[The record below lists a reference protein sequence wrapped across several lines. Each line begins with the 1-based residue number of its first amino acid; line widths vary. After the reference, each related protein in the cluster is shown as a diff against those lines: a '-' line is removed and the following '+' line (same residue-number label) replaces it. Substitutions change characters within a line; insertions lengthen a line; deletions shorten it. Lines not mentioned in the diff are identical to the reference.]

1 MSGAEKVRLEVNG
14 GAATLSICRP
24 EAKNALSREIVDQMD
39 ALLDQVAADPA
50 IKVLVVKS
58 EGDFAAGADIRQ
70 MAECTPEQAKDFVF
84 TATYEKLASLPIPTL
99 AAMEGYA
106 LGGGLELALAC
117 DLRLAS
123 SSAKLGLPE
132 ITLGIM
138 PGAGGTVRLACLV
151 GPARAK
157 EMIFMGRTVD
167 AERAL
172 QWGLVNAVVPA
183 EEFEAEVA
191 KWTQRV
197 LRQSRV
203 AMTTAKAA
211 VDGGLLLE
219 PGAALARET
228 LLWAGLFD
236 SYDQKEGMRAFLEKR
251 KPVFED
257 R

>member
-1 MSGAEKVRLEVNG
+1 
-14 GAATLSICRP
+14 
-24 EAKNALSREIVDQMD
+24 
-39 ALLDQVAADPA
+39 
-50 IKVLVVKS
+50 
-58 EGDFAAGADIRQ
+58 

-157 EMIFMGRTVD
+157 EMIFMGRPVD